1 MSEDNK
7 AQSGHRSSNYAK
19 GELGGAAESMLSS
32 LIKLRDSTDP
42 ADGATSEAR
51 KDLAAF
57 DALMFAGTLVQATA
71 QWAIDHQVGLAL
83 EGLDFVPLAGAKT
96 SGLPDYIEARKK
108 VDSHRHEIAGTQIG
122 SPFTNPP
129 GRKLTTDQRRAVA
142 ISLLRANVGG
152 FPDGIAEELCEAL
165 EALAFGKVAPIL
177 QPVKGWRKAG
187 LLRKREQLNA
197 VCFALFRSGTGM
209 KAGDAWEQIAQ
220 AYSVDRETLQ
230 GWRKDAR
237 KEFGTIHV
245 ARQEE
250 YAANAASHIAEIRNS
265 QPAKAFDMTQS
276 HPRFGNAELLRS
288 VERFKV
294 AAQTEPAKARGT
306 RRKLKAARA
315 S

>member
-1 MSEDNK
+1 MSEDEK
-7 AQSGHRSSNYAK
+7 AQSGGRTYNYAK
-19 GELGGAAESMLSS
+19 GELGGAAEAFLSN
-32 LIKLRDSTDP
+32 LVDLRDRTDP
-42 ADGATSEAR
+42 ADGASSEIR

-57 DALMFAGTLVQATA
+57 DALILAGNLVQTTA

-83 EGLDFVPLAGAKT
+83 EGLDFVPLAGSKT
-96 SGLPDYIEARKK
+96 RGLPDYIEARKK
-108 VDSHRHEIAGTQIG
+108 VDSHRHEIAGTEIG
-122 SPFTNPP
+122 SPFTSPP

-209 KAGDAWEQIAQ
+209 KAGDAWQQIAQ

-237 KEFGTIHV
+237 KEFGIIHV
-245 ARQEE
+245 SRQEE
-250 YAANAASHIAEIRNS
+250 YATNAASHIAEIRNS
-265 QPAKAFDMTQS
+265 QPAEAFDMLQN

-294 AAQTEPAKARGT
+294 AVQTEPAKARGT